1 MFYLFLPE
9 VHDTAGPVKRG
20 LMVYGYE
27 DGLHIEDVKLQKKKN
42 HHNKSV
48 LRFVLN
54 HQWEVTHICVPW
66 SNAVISIAREFR
78 EKEST
83 ICVKAFSFVDQLHV
97 LINDLYK

>member
-27 DGLHIEDVKLQKKKN
+27 DGFHIEDVKLQKKKN

-54 HQWEVTHICVPW
+54 HQ
-66 SNAVISIAREFR
+66 
-78 EKEST
+78 
-83 ICVKAFSFVDQLHV
+83 
-97 LINDLYK
+97 